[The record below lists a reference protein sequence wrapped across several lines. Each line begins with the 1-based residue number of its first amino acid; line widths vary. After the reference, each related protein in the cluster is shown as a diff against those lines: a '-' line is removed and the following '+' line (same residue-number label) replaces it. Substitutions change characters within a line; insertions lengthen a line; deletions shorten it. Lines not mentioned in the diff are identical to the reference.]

1 MKKNKYIYGTI
12 AATTAITLA
21 TVGASTVSADTQ
33 YGIVLNRVTGEWQ
46 TVNHVTGEIVKSEP
60 NGTYSTYDEANA
72 GLSSWLE
79 TQASTVETP
88 VATETTAVAAP
99 KTSADVKPALDAQQA
114 VVDATAQEA
123 TNAQADAD
131 AANQDVTTAQA
142 DIATATQAVK
152 DAEANAVNATP
163 ENIAANQADQAA
175 NLADQ
180 QANATETDQVNAE
193 IADQTSKVA
202 DAQTAVN
209 TAQAEKDAADA
220 NVAAKEADVKA
231 AQDAISGTGLAEAQ
245 ANLDQ
250 AKADVKTAESN
261 VNTATKA
268 VDTANQADADRQTK
282 IDAATTDVAVKTDAV
297 DTAKAK
303 LTAAQDAVTKTSQA
317 LDITTQSL
325 SKAEQALA
333 EYLDNNQNSF
343 ALAVQKEILD
353 KTGETYFGDDVKSL
367 RDLVAQFKE
376 LLAQSQYRQ
385 AQDYAER
392 HQLGAKLTAFLT
404 NNSAEKHLSNLIGS
418 DVLNSTITVVDAVP
432 QMTFE
437 TYKSLNIVISSQV
450 NAIRKLFET
459 GTSSFLT
466 EQSLVDGWNAQKLY
480 QNSAITMSNISLLDK
495 GHYENVTNATKEN
508 LFFTTTTYRNRS
520 TVTFKELSHWVLEGV
535 MYWLFEDAHSNF
547 GHHRHTLADGS
558 HAYGIFANNVSAAVL
573 ENTFRTSKSDS
584 IVYKLYDVK
593 AREAELTYWENVRD
607 TFNRKFQNLRQLQAD
622 NAEAM
627 SAIQN
632 YVSLENTSYTTYTKQ
647 GQSVPVTIEAEIT
660 KAYTK
665 AWEYLVINDA
675 DITANTILPGVN
687 FNDLSAGY
695 WLARMVPNVLFAM
708 TKEYA
713 SSDRNNIAGFDD
725 YGYLPYGAYATLTG
739 NLRNTIPA
747 LKNAVEI
754 EKQNLA
760 QLLAQIPTDAKIAT
774 LQVALTKAQADQAQA
789 QTASDEAKAK
799 LTQASSDYATA
810 LEAKTQA
817 EKVLADATATPL
829 QTQVA
834 ENNLRLA
841 TIALQNAET
850 RKADAQKAVDN
861 FSANLAEKKAA
872 LDTAKAELATA
883 QATATAKA
891 EALKTAQANL
901 ASQQATLDSLNKE
914 RDTLLAEKDRL
925 VEEAKALA
933 EELNG
938 YLNAPAI
945 LADAQATLTAK
956 QAALTEAQA
965 KAETAQTKL
974 ETVTAKLNEEN
985 AKLAELQAEY
995 ATVKDLEDK
1004 AKDNIIATLPDGT
1017 VVAVPKTAPTADA
1030 KPAVD
1035 VNLVKD
1041 AVAKGQ
1047 DVTVVDG
1054 EVVVANPQAGVTVT
1068 QTATGEKVTYSRVER
1083 AKTLPNT
1090 GEQTSLLALAGV
1102 AVLSS
1107 LGLASA
1113 RRRKQG

>member
-1 MKKNKYIYGTI
+1 MKKNKYIYGAI

-46 TVNHVTGEIVKSEP
+46 TVNRTTGEIVKSEP
-60 NGTYSTYDEANA
+60 NGAYSTYDEANA

-88 VATETTAVAAP
+88 VATETTAVEAP

-114 VVDATAQEA
+114 VVDATAAEA
-123 TNAQADAD
+123 NQAQADAD

-142 DIATATQAVK
+142 DVNTATQAVS
-152 DAEANAVNATP
+152 DAEANAANATP
-163 ENIAANQADQAA
+163 ANIAANQADQAA

-180 QANATETDQVNAE
+180 TANATETDEVNAE
-193 IADQTSKVA
+193 IASQTETVA

-209 TAQAEKDAADA
+209 TAQAEKDQADA
-220 NVAAKEADVKA
+220 NVTAKEADVKA
-231 AQDAISGTGLAEAQ
+231 AQDALSGTGLAEAQ
-245 ANLDQ
+245 ATLDQ
-250 AKADVKTAESN
+250 AKTDVKTAEAN
-261 VNTATKA
+261 VTTATDA
-268 VDTANQADADRQTK
+268 VATAKQADADRDAK
-282 IDAATTDVAVKTDAV
+282 IKAAETEVAVKSDAV

-392 HQLGAKLTAFLT
+392 HQLGAKITAFLT

-480 QNSAITMSNISLLDK
+480 QNSAITMSNVSLLDK

-508 LFFTTTTYRNRS
+508 LFFTATTYRNLS
-520 TVTFKELSHWVLEGV
+520 TVTFKELSHLVLEGV

-789 QTASDEAKAK
+789 QVASDAAKAE
-799 LTQASSDYATA
+799 LTKASADYAKA
-810 LEAKTQA
+810 LELKTQA
-817 EKVLADATATPL
+817 EKTLADATATPL

-841 TIALQNAET
+841 TIALQNAEA
-850 RKADAQKAVDN
+850 RKEDAQKAVDN
-861 FSANLAEKKAA
+861 FSADLATKKAA
-872 LDTAKAELATA
+872 LDTAKTELAQA

-891 EALKTAQANL
+891 EALETAKAEL
-901 ASQQATLDSLNKE
+901 AKQQGTLDSLNK
-914 RDTLLAEKDRL
+914 DKDALLAEKDRL

-933 EELNG
+933 TELKG
-938 YLNAPAI
+938 YLDAPAI
-945 LADAQATLTAK
+945 LAEAQATLTEK

-965 KAETAQTKL
+965 KAETAQNKL
-974 ETVTAKLNEEN
+974 ETVTAKLAAEES
-985 AKLAELQAEY
+985 KLAELQAEY
-995 ATVKDLEDK
+995 NKLKDLEDK
-1004 AKDNIIATLPDGT
+1004 AKDNVIATLPDGT
-1017 VVAVPKTAPTADA
+1017 IVAVPKDAPTAVE
-1030 KPAVD
+1030 KPA
-1035 VNLVKD
+1035 
-1041 AVAKGQ
+1041 
-1047 DVTVVDG
+1047 VDG
-1054 EVVVANPQAGVTVT
+1054 EVVVTNPQAGVTVT

-1090 GEQTSLLALAGV
+1090 GEQTSLLALAGLT
-1102 AVLSS
+1102 VLSS
-1107 LGLASA
+1107 LGLVSA